1 MMPQEK
7 EREVAERIE
16 AAAHALFGLPR
27 DERSRRGPPGTDGIL
42 AQLTAPPPGK
52 GKKTTHT
59 TPRPDGERARG

>member
-27 DERSRRGPPGTDGIL
+27 DERSRRAAEEMAGMLARLGAASLGKEEEPIMPAHRREEGGT
-42 AQLTAPPPGK
+42 
-52 GKKTTHT
+52 
-59 TPRPDGERARG
+59 R

>member
-27 DERSRRGPPGTDGIL
+27 DERSRRAAEEMAGMLSQLDAAPLGKEEEPIMPAHRREEGGT
-42 AQLTAPPPGK
+42 
-52 GKKTTHT
+52 
-59 TPRPDGERARG
+59 R